1 MKILFMGTPDF
12 ARESLDK
19 LYQAGYEICG
29 VVTPPDRPSGRGMKL
44 IPSPVKEY
52 AIEKNFKLFQPEK
65 ISNNTEFKEEIK
77 SLQPDLVCVVS
88 YGVILP
94 KSFLEI
100 PPKGC
105 INVHPSMLPKYRG
118 SAPIQ
123 WAVLNGDKT
132 TGVTIM
138 YLNEK
143 MDAGDIIIQ
152 EETEIGENE
161 TSGELWNRLSTVGA
175 RLLLESVKK
184 IEAGTVERIKQPEEF
199 TLAPMLNKEM
209 AKINWN
215 EKKAFEIKNLVRG
228 LNPIMGTFS
237 FLNNKKIKFWKVEIL
252 SEKEFIDE
260 VKDLDYKNPQDAANG
275 EVVFSNSKKGLYI
288 KVIDGIVSVI
298 EIQGENAKK
307 MNILDFLRGNTI
319 EKGMFFN

>member
-12 ARESLDK
+12 AKESLDK

-52 AIEKNFKLFQPEK
+52 ATQKNLKLFQPEK
-65 ISNNTEFKEEIK
+65 IANNTEFKDEIK
-77 SLQPDLVCVVS
+77 ALSPDLVCVVS

-94 KSFLEI
+94 KSFLKI

-132 TGVTIM
+132 TGVSIM
-138 YLNEK
+138 YLDEG
-143 MDAGDIIIQ
+143 MDSGDIIVQ
-152 EETEIGENE
+152 EETEIGEYE
-161 TSGELWNRLSTVGA
+161 TSGELWNRLSTLGA
-175 RLLLESVKK
+175 NLLLESVQK
-184 IEAGTVERIKQPEEF
+184 IENGTAKRCKQPEEF
-199 TLAPMLNKEM
+199 TLAPMLEKEM
-209 AKINWN
+209 ALIKWN
-215 EKKAFEIKNLVRG
+215 EKNAEEIKNLVRG
-228 LNPIMGTFS
+228 LNPIMGAYS
-237 FLNNKKIKFWKVEIL
+237 FLNNKKIKFWRVEL
-252 SEKEFIDE
+252 LKKEKFIE
-260 VKDLDYKNPQDAANG
+260 QAINFEYKNPEEANFG
-275 EVVFSNSKKGLYI
+275 EVILSNSKKGLYI
-288 KVIDGIVSVI
+288 NAKQGVISIL

-307 MNILDFLRGNTI
+307 MNVKDFLRGNVI
-319 EKGMFFN
+319 NIGEIFE

>member
-1 MKILFMGTPDF
+1 MRILFMGTPDF
-12 ARESLDK
+12 ARESLDS

-52 AIEKNFKLFQPEK
+52 AIEKNLKLFQPEK
-65 ISNNTEFKEEIK
+65 IANNTEFKEEIK
-77 SLQPDLVCVVS
+77 ALEPELVCVVS

-94 KSFLEI
+94 KSFLKI

-138 YLNEK
+138 YLNEQ
-143 MDAGDIIIQ
+143 MDAGDIILQ

-161 TSGELWNRLSTVGA
+161 TSGELWDRLSTTGA
-175 RLLLESVKK
+175 RLLLESVRK
-184 IEAGTVERIKQPEEF
+184 IENGTVERKVQPEEF
-199 TLAPMLNKEM
+199 SLAPMLSKEI
-209 AKINWN
+209 AKIDWK
-215 EKKAFEIKNLVRG
+215 EKNAYEIKNLVRG
-228 LNPIMGTFS
+228 LNPIMGAYAFMK
-237 FLNNKKIKFWKVEIL
+237 NKKIKFWRIEIL
-252 SEKEFIDE
+252 KSEEFI
-260 VKDLDYKNPQDAANG
+260 KQANNFLYKNPEDAVLG
-275 EVVFSNSKKGLYI
+275 EIILSNSKKGLYI
-288 KVIDGIVSVI
+288 KAEDGIISVL
-298 EIQGENAKK
+298 EIQGENAKR
-307 MNILDFLRGNTI
+307 MNINDFLRGNSI
-319 EKGMFFN
+319 EIGEIFE